1 MAFEGVVGGA
11 TARGGGVSRK
21 CTSSWPVACVRRPT
35 NATSFVAVEGLGWLP
50 VATPR
55 HGDDRGAV
63 DEEVFVG
70 EIMREETR
78 EMFVRLRVKASAE
91 AGRLAAEEHVRWM
104 RSETRAGGARETR
117 TPIGTSNTGRR
128 RGEEASTARGGE
140 CPRRDVRQDCR
151 KTPKSAKKSRR
162 GGRRSSDKSSSI
174 SSPDATPPSPSQ
186 LPQPSFNR
194 RSFDHDSAR
203 EDEFPPL
210 PESKPPVPSFWSK
223 PPFESSPSSPSP
235 NPSPPMPP
243 MPPPLPPK
251 RWLSPNAPKNFG
263 KKRRFVRRRLERLEK
278 SRAEITSFVTA
289 NQESLEKRCEN
300 ATTELKVL
308 LSFGQRIRFDFDVT
322 IDVTTVTMDRISECP
337 ESPLFEKCACAKAH
351 AHEAKGV
358 FGFEKYDFMT
368 DSCDCDACLRAYVR
382 ALYTRRC
389 VCPSCFLKDAARRHG
404 TSDTVKQLFS
414 DAEEDSLDIIELES
428 EKSNQPDRRD
438 EDSWGDVLK
447 FISDLDSERTVRHI
461 QCLLERLTKPTLFL
475 DASEKQM
482 EQATKAANDKDTA

>member
-11 TARGGGVSRK
+11 PARGKGVSWK
-21 CTSSWPVACVRRPT
+21 HPSFPVACVRRPT
-35 NATSFVAVEGLGWLP
+35 NATSFVAVEGLGYMP
-50 VATPR
+50 VMTPR
-55 HGDDRGAV
+55 GGDDRGAV

-70 EIMREETR
+70 EIMREEAR

-128 RGEEASTARGGE
+128 RGEEASTTRGGE
-140 CPRRDVRQDCR
+140 YPRRNVCQDRR
-151 KTPKSAKKSRR
+151 KTPISTKRSRR
-162 GGRRSSDKSSSI
+162 GGRRSSDESSSI

-210 PESKPPVPSFWSK
+210 PESKPPVQSFWSE
-223 PPFESSPSSPSP
+223 PLFESSPSSPSP
-235 NPSPPMPP
+235 NPSPPP
-243 MPPPLPPK
+243 MPPK

-300 ATTELKVL
+300 ATAELKVL

-368 DSCDCDACLRAYVR
+368 DLCDCDACLRAYVR

-414 DAEEDSLDIIELES
+414 DAEEDSSDIIELES
-428 EKSNQPDRRD
+428 EKLNEPDRRD
-438 EDSWGDVLK
+438 KDSWGDVLK
-447 FISDLDSERTVRHI
+447 FISGLDSERTVRHI
-461 QCLLERLTKPTLFL
+461 QCLLERLAKPTLFL
-475 DASEKQM
+475 DASIKQM
-482 EQATKAANDKDTA
+482 EQATKAANDKDAA